1 MPLSHVESNTF
12 KDGAKRYIQRR
23 GMHTTFPT
31 FRASKNAALACRM
44 CAISTEATF
53 TNSGSEPR
61 AMPNLN
67 SSTEC
72 MSVAFTTPAVL
83 SGIGNPVSMVALI
96 LTVLPAWAIPFRR

>member
-1 MPLSHVESNTF
+1 
-12 KDGAKRYIQRR
+12 
-23 GMHTTFPT
+23 
-31 FRASKNAALACRM
+31 
-44 CAISTEATF
+44 
-53 TNSGSEPR
+53 
-61 AMPNLN
+61 MPNLN